1 MADLK
6 ISQLPA
12 ATVPLTGTETLPL
25 VQSGA
30 TKKVAVSDVGMY
42 GPAFSAYQSVS
53 QAVPSTTWTKVQLQT
68 EEFDTGSA
76 FDSTTNYRFQPTVA
90 GYYQANCGIQVATAA
105 SQVICA
111 VYKNGSSY
119 KVGAVPSGPVGFGN
133 TTSALVYLN
142 GSTDYIEFY
151 AYFSIGQG
159 SSAASTDTYF
169 QASMT
174 RRA

>member
-6 ISQLPA
+6 ISQLTA
-12 ATVPLTGTETLPL
+12 ATVPLNGTETLPL
-25 VQSGA
+25 VQSGT
-30 TKKVAVSDVGMY
+30 TKKVAVSEVGMF
-42 GPAFSAYQSVS
+42 GPAFSAYQSIS
-53 QAVPSTTWTKVQLQT
+53 QAIPSTTWTKVQLQT
-68 EEFDTGSA
+68 KEFDTNTA
-76 FDSTTNYRFQPTVA
+76 FDSTTNYRFQPTIA
-90 GYYQANCGIQVATAA
+90 GYYQVNCGIAVTTGA
-105 SQVICA
+105 SQVVCS
-111 VYKNGSSY
+111 VYKNASPYKIGSIPAGSI
-119 KVGAVPSGPVGFGN
+119 AFAN

-159 SSAASTDTYF
+159 SSAAATDTFF

>member
-6 ISQLPA
+6 ISQLPE

-30 TKKVAVSDVGMY
+30 TKKVAVSNVGMY
-42 GPAFSAYQSVS
+42 GPAFSAYQNIS
-53 QAVPSTTWTKVQLQT
+53 QAIPSTTWTKVRLQM
-68 EEFDTGSA
+68 EEFDTDNA

-90 GYYQANCGIQVATAA
+90 GYYQANCGIAVVTTG

-111 VYKNGSSY
+111 IYKNGSVY
-119 KVGAVPSGPVGFGN
+119 KLGAQPNGTVTFGN
-133 TTSALVYLN
+133 TASALVYLN

-151 AYFSIGQG
+151 TYFSIGQG
-159 SSAASTDTYF
+159 SSAVASNTYF